1 MGTSMNLYVSQH
13 TSGMLQGSV
22 RDDVKFTAYGR
33 AIRFVMGINVDV
45 GYKGY
50 VHCVSHGVRGASHD
64 FEPESRDLLGQI
76 RRV

>member
-50 VHCVSHGVRGASHD
+50 VHCARELRPAWAGQTGVMSSAK
-64 FEPESRDLLGQI
+64 
-76 RRV
+76 